1 MTQYEYKVRRI
12 EHTHIAEVLD
22 EMGAKGWRFREVVPA
37 SSFDVRL
44 IFEREIQHL
53 IPTAISFK
61 ESTMNQTQAGQSQ
74 VFTGTLSPAGA
85 TMPPDATFT
94 IASNDPSVSPSVDST
109 GLIVSVTY
117 PTGWGR
123 APRLR
128 WHSRTPQA
136 VRAQI
141 CRWLR
146 PSHRRRPRLCPQA
159 SRSRRRPNET
169 R

>member
-1 MTQYEYKVRRI
+1 MTQYEYKVRRV

-22 EMGAKGWRFREVVPA
+22 EMGAKGWRFREGLPS

-53 IPTAISFK
+53 TPTAISFK

-117 PTGWGR
+117 PTGWVESTTTPLAFAYTASSASTNMSLAATITPS
-123 APRLR
+123 APAIVP
-128 WHSRTPQA
+128 TGITF
-136 VRAQI
+136 AQ
-141 CRWLR
+141 
-146 PSHRRRPRLCPQA
+146 
-159 SRSRRRPNET
+159 T
-169 R
+169 T

>member
-1 MTQYEYKVRRI
+1 MAQYEYKVRRV

-109 GLIVSVTY
+109 GLIVNVTY
-117 PTGWGR
+117 PTGWVESTTTPLAFAYTASSASTNMSLAATITPS
-123 APRLR
+123 APAIVP
-128 WHSRTPQA
+128 TGITF
-136 VRAQI
+136 AQ
-141 CRWLR
+141 
-146 PSHRRRPRLCPQA
+146 
-159 SRSRRRPNET
+159 T
-169 R
+169 T